1 MFLPSKQEQSSSF
14 KVTHLNTYLRP
25 NVIPLLF
32 ISWTQS
38 PQTEL
43 ESHNPKLEEFAR
55 HSLQIYSAV
64 SEREIYSRGFK
75 ILILRCN
82 KKTKQTLEEQL
93 PVPHTSCLVKLN
105 MLDVFWTN
113 TKQLGSIV
121 V

>member
-43 ESHNPKLEEFAR
+43 ESHNPKLEEFAM
-55 HSLQIYSAV
+55 HSLRIYFAV

-82 KKTKQTLEEQL
+82 KIKKKNKHSTTTFLKN
-93 PVPHTSCLVKLN
+93 SCR
-105 MLDVFWTN
+105 FHIPAAW
-113 TKQLGSIV
+113 
-121 V
+121 